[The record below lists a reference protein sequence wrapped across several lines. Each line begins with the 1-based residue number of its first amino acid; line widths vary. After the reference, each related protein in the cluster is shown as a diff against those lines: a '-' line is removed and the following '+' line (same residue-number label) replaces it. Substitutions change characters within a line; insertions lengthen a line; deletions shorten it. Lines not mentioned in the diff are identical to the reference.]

1 MTQRQAATPAPG
13 PLEAYAQEFDDLFG
27 KRNQREAFRRY
38 LEGLL
43 LPAERNKTLTALAN
57 AEPVSG
63 AQQPAVQALQW
74 FVSESTWDAEAVTA
88 RRVGVL
94 RADPV
99 TAPDGVGVLVIDE
112 TGDRKWGNKTA
123 HVGRQYLG
131 SVGKVDNGVVSVS
144 SLWADERVYY
154 PLAVEPFTPKQHFV
168 RGMADPAYRTKP
180 QIALNLVSRAVA
192 DGLPFRAVVAD
203 SFYGENDGFRS
214 GLVEK
219 DIGYVLAL
227 RPSHA
232 WWAPLGT
239 VNSLGEAAQT
249 AAWDGPEA
257 PGDSRGGEAEPRS
270 VGSTPTGWQPVER
283 TFRDGHAE
291 TWWALEV
298 NVGPY
303 GPERRQRAVV
313 ATTDPATL
321 PEPTTWYLTT
331 NLPAPGAPSP
341 STTVLAPAD
350 LPEIVRLYGLRN
362 WVEQS
367 YKQVKGTLGWS
378 AYQVRSDAAIRRHW
392 ALVCCAF
399 SFCWWA
405 DSHNRLAGV
414 VEPAVA
420 LAPPSDTDAPAATAE
435 TPMVMGGKS
444 ARRAT
449 ARVRG
454 SSSHRLAG
462 GAASGAG
469 VVGAV
474 DHARA
479 VLARLDGAAAALAA
493 ASPARLGRQR
503 QSYSAL

>member
-13 PLEAYAQEFDDLFG
+13 PLEAYAQQFDDLCG

-57 AEPVSG
+57 AEPIVG

-74 FVSESTWDAEAVTA
+74 FVSESTWDAAAVAA
-88 RRVGVL
+88 RRVELL
-94 RADPV
+94 RADPA
-99 TAPDGVGVLVIDE
+99 TAPDGAGVLVIDE
-112 TGDRKWGNKTA
+112 TGDRKWGTKTA

-131 SVGKVDNGVVSVS
+131 SVGKVDTGVVSVS

-154 PLAVEPFTPKQHFV
+154 PLAVEPFTPQQHFP

-180 QIALNLVSRAVA
+180 QIALELVSQAVG

-214 GLVEK
+214 GLAQK
-219 DIGYVLAL
+219 HLGYVLAL

-232 WWAPLGT
+232 WWAPMGT
-239 VNSLGEAAQT
+239 VNSLQEAAQT
-249 AAWDGPEA
+249 AAWAGPDA
-257 PGDSRGGEAEPRS
+257 PGD
-270 VGSTPTGWQPVER
+270 WQPVER

-291 TWWALEV
+291 RWWALEV

-303 GPERRQRAVV
+303 GPQRRQRAVI
-313 ATTDPATL
+313 ATTDPTAL
-321 PEPTTWYLTT
+321 PEPTTWYLVT
-331 NLPAPGAPSP
+331 NLPAPDAAPP
-341 STTVLAPAD
+341 VTTALAPAD
-350 LPEIVRLYGLRN
+350 LTEVVRLYGLRT

-367 YKQVKGTLGWS
+367 YKQVKGTLGWR
-378 AYQVRSDAAIRRHW
+378 AYQVRTDRAMRRHW

-405 DSHNRLAGV
+405 DSHDRLAEGDG
-414 VEPAVA
+414 PAAAVA
-420 LAPPSDTDAPAATAE
+420 DPSVAETARFAEAEAPPALGEKRADSGAVVVRVPPA
-435 TPMVMGGKS
+435 G
-444 ARRAT
+444 
-449 ARVRG
+449 
-454 SSSHRLAG
+454 HLAD
-462 GAASGAG
+462 GAAPGAS

-479 VLARLDGAAAALAA
+479 VLARLDGATTAPAA
-493 ASPARLGRQR
+493 ASPVRLGRER
-503 QSYSAL
+503 PSHRAL